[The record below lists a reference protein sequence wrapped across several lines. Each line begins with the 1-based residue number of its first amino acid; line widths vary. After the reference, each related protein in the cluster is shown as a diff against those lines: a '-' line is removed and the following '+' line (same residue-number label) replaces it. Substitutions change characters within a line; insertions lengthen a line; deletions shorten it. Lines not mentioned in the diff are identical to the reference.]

1 VIAWV
6 IGLSAGPA
14 AELFV
19 RRRRAS
25 AVEAWQRL
33 RVGDRIRPVGFPPEW
48 DQPGYHLPAETAEL
62 WRLLVTR
69 RRSLRVY
76 EVNAWGAPWV
86 RCRIRAVDGG
96 WEHHF
101 LAVTHGGWERVKA
114 RRTGRCT

>member
-1 VIAWV
+1 
-6 IGLSAGPA
+6 
-14 AELFV
+14 
-19 RRRRAS
+19 
-25 AVEAWQRL
+25 VEAWQRL